1 MDGILIWGKTADEHD
16 IRLRKVMQ
24 IIKQNNLEVNKE
36 KCQVKQGRVEFL
48 GFALDEEGIKLSP
61 KKVKAIKKFRRP
73 ATISELRSFVG
84 LVTYVGSF
92 CE

>member
-24 IIKQNNLEVNKE
+24 IIKQNNVEVNKE

-48 GFALDEEGIKLSP
+48 GFALDEKGIKLSP
-61 KKVKAIKKFRRP
+61 KKVKAIKKVSQTGNNIR
-73 ATISELRSFVG
+73 IKK
-84 LVTYVGSF
+84 F
-92 CE
+92 CWTSYICRKFL